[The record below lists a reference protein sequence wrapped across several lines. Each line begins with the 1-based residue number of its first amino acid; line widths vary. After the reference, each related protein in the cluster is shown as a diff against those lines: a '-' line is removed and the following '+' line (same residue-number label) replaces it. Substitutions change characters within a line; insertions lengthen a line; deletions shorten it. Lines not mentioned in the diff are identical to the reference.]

1 MTPDDDALDH
11 LERKFHEGAAG
22 GAVPAGPGAAPA
34 ASAPAAASAP
44 SDDAALLDALD
55 EQALR
60 GTNLGRRLARRRG
73 YAIAAREPR
82 TRQKLLSA
90 WGLGGVALLAAWSLW
105 GAWPALS
112 YWLSR
117 DLPVDLGHLGAYDL
131 AGARDG
137 AFAKAAGIAS
147 PKRGTYSRFFGQ
159 HELFP
164 LIASRILVDH
174 DGPPDEAARGLA
186 FRWSGEGR
194 LRRAEADGKWAAVR
208 EQFLASGEL
217 AREGD
222 VWVLEEGV
230 SPGLGWAAP
239 LEAGA
244 WAAVCVL
251 CLAVLARRLNE
262 RLRRP
267 PS

>member
-11 LERKFHEGAAG
+11 LERKFHEGD
-22 GAVPAGPGAAPA
+22 AVARAEAPAPAAPA
-34 ASAPAAASAP
+34 
-44 SDDAALLDALD
+44 DDAAVLEALD
-55 EQALR
+55 GQALR
-60 GTNLGRRLARRRG
+60 GSHLGRRLARRRG
-73 YAIAAREPR
+73 YAVAAREPR
-82 TRQKLLSA
+82 THRTLLSA
-90 WGLGGVALLAAWSLW
+90 WGLGGVAVLAAWSLW
-105 GAWPALS
+105 GAWPSLE

-117 DLPVDLGHLGAYDL
+117 APPVDLGHLGAYDL
-131 AGARDG
+131 SGAHDG
-137 AFAKAAGIAS
+137 AFVKAAGIAS

-194 LRRAEADGKWAAVR
+194 LHRAEANGKWAAVR
-208 EQFLASGEL
+208 EQFFASGEL

-230 SPGLGWAAP
+230 SPRRGWGAP
-239 LEAGA
+239 AESGA
-244 WAAVCVL
+244 WAAVCLACLFVL
-251 CLAVLARRLNE
+251 GRRMRE
-262 RLRRP
+262 RLRAGGLV
-267 PS
+267 

>member
-11 LERKFHEGAAG
+11 LERKFHENETQA
-22 GAVPAGPGAAPA
+22 PASTAPAPSAAPTVGG
-34 ASAPAAASAP
+34 SGL
-44 SDDAALLDALD
+44 DDLD

-60 GTNLGRRLARRRG
+60 SSNLGRRLARRRG
-73 YAIAAREPR
+73 YAVAASEPR
-82 TRQKLLSA
+82 THKTLLSA

-105 GAWPALS
+105 GGWPSLA

-117 DLPVDLGHLGAYDL
+117 EPPVDLGHLGAYDL
-131 AGARDG
+131 SRARDG
-137 AFAKAAGIAS
+137 AFAKVAGIAS

-174 DGPPDEAARGLA
+174 DGPPDEGARGLA

-194 LRRAEADGKWAAVR
+194 LHHAELDGKWAAVR
-208 EQFLASGEL
+208 EQFFASGEL

-230 SPGLGWAAP
+230 APGRGWAAP
-239 LEAGA
+239 LESGL
-244 WAAVCVL
+244 WAAVCL
-251 CLAVLARRLNE
+251 GCLAVLGRRLRE
-262 RLRRP
+262 RVTAERAR
-267 PS
+267 